1 LNAQSLPGE
10 NVEAFYF
17 GGTEKALFGI
27 YHIPP
32 AGVTRNHAV
41 LLIPS
46 IEQEA
51 IRGHR
56 AYRQLAIRLSRL
68 GFPVMRFDYWGTGDS
83 KGEGAVKGL
92 SQWQND
98 IVSSIAE
105 LKNRS
110 KQDHICL
117 AGLRLGGT
125 LATLA
130 AETIPVDGIALWEPV
145 INGESYVEALIEWH
159 QDKLRYFLTDM
170 PSFTINDQPTELLGL
185 EINKTF
191 LDDLKKLD
199 LMTIKQRPAPQMLL
213 VEHQPQDEAAA
224 FKTLLQQWDIDL
236 QHKTADDPRVWTDD
250 PDKALVPNQ
259 ILQTLVSWFTEK
271 FK

>member
-1 LNAQSLPGE
+1 MNPHSLPGE

-17 GGTEKALFGI
+17 GSDEKSLFGI
-27 YHIPP
+27 YHVPP
-32 AGVTRNHAV
+32 TGITRNHAL

-51 IRGHR
+51 IRAHR

-83 KGEGAVKGL
+83 KGEGALKGL

-98 IVSSIAE
+98 ITIAIAE

-130 AETIPVDGIALWEPV
+130 AESISVDGIALWEPV
-145 INGESYVEALIEWH
+145 INGENYVEALVEWH
-159 QDKLRYFLTDM
+159 QDKLRYFLTNM
-170 PSFTINDQPTELLGL
+170 PSFTSNDQPIELLGL

-199 LMTIKQRPAPQMLL
+199 LMAIKHRPAPQMLI
-213 VEHQPQDEAAA
+213 VEHQPQEEIAAL
-224 FKTLLQQWDIDL
+224 KTHLQQWEIDL

-259 ILQTLVSWFTEK
+259 ILQTLVTWFTEK